1 MLSLPEAQEEVLHKI
16 RLLGP
21 EKVALVQAR
30 GRVLAENVVADR
42 DNPPYDN
49 SAMDGYAVRFEDV
62 RAASRDAPAALE
74 IIEEIAAGSIGRRA
88 LGPGQASRIMTGAP
102 LPERADT
109 VVPIEDARS
118 TSTRVKILVAGEKG
132 DHVRP
137 RGDDIEAGA
146 VVLTAGTCCD
156 VGEIGLLAALQ
167 RSSIAVRKRPTV
179 AILSTGDELVDI
191 DDPLPPGKIVNS
203 NSYALAELCHAHGAV
218 PLIYPIIRDS
228 KAEIRRAI
236 EDVSH
241 ADFILSSGGVSVG
254 DYDFVKEVLE
264 EMDARFLFW
273 RVAMKPGKPLLFCT
287 LGDRPYFGLPGN
299 PVSSIMS
306 FLQFVRPA
314 IRKAS
319 GFPADDLLLPQSA
332 GVAGNRMVNG
342 GDRPNYL
349 RAHLE
354 LVDGQL
360 RATTRPGQG
369 SHMLTSMLGANGVV
383 LLDAGQVIE
392 EGDAVELQIIP
403 PFYT

>member
-88 LGPGQASRIMTGAP
+88 LGPGQASLIMTGAP

-118 TSTRVKILVAGEKG
+118 TSTRET
-132 DHVRP
+132 
-137 RGDDIEAGA
+137 GA

-369 SHMLTSMLGANGVV
+369 SHMLTSML
-383 LLDAGQVIE
+383 
-392 EGDAVELQIIP
+392 
-403 PFYT
+403 

>member
-1 MLSLPEAQEEVLHKI
+1 MLSLPAAQEKVLHEI
-16 RLLGP
+16 RLLGA
-21 EKVALVQAR
+21 EKVALVQVR
-30 GRVLAENVVADR
+30 GRVLAEDVVAER

-49 SAMDGYAVRFEDV
+49 SAMDGYAIRFEDV
-62 RAASRDAPAALE
+62 SAASRAAPVALE
-74 IIEEIAAGSIGRRA
+74 IIEEIAAGSISRRA

-102 LPERADT
+102 LPEGADT
-109 VVPIEDARS
+109 VVPIEDVRA
-118 TSTRVKILVAGEKG
+118 TSTRVEILASIEKG

-146 VVLTAGTCCD
+146 IVLTAGTCCD
-156 VGEIGLLAALQ
+156 VGEIGLLAALR
-167 RSSIAVRKRPTV
+167 RSTITVRKRPTV
-179 AILSTGDELVDI
+179 GILSTGDELVDI
-191 DDPLPPGKIVNS
+191 DEPLAPGKIVNS
-203 NSYALAELCHAHGAV
+203 NSYSLAELCHAHGAV
-218 PLIYPIIRDS
+218 PLIHPIVRDS
-228 KAEIRRAI
+228 KAQIRRAI
-236 EDVSH
+236 EDMSD

-254 DYDFVKEVLE
+254 EYDFVKEVLE
-264 EMDARFLFW
+264 EMNARFRFW

-287 LGDRPYFGLPGN
+287 LGDQPYFGLPGN
-299 PVSSIMS
+299 PVSSMMS

-319 GFPADDLLLPQSA
+319 GFPANDLLLPRSA
-332 GVAGNRMVNG
+332 GVAGNRMVND

-349 RAHLE
+349 RARLE
-354 LVDGQL
+354 LVDGRL

-383 LLDAGQVIE
+383 QLDPGQVIE